1 MPILNSRNAMQTK
14 VNIPRSLALES
25 EQAIG
30 FLMRISEL
38 LKHQRR
44 HFDDAVVTHCIRLV
58 QDYVEDNVRDVAS
71 ETLLRSKET
80 VRRP

>member
-1 MPILNSRNAMQTK
+1 VGSALYAKSNSRNAMQTK
-14 VNIPRSLALES
+14 VNIPISMAHES
-25 EQAIG
+25 EQVIG

-58 QDYVEDNVRDVAS
+58 QDFAEDNARDA
-71 ETLLRSKET
+71 TPDAPLRSQ
-80 VRRP
+80 